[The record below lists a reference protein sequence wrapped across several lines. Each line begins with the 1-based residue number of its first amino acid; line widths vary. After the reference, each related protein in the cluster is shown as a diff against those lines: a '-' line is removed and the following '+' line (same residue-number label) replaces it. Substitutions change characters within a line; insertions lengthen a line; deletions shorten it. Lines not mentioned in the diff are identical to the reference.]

1 MTGADRSW
9 SDLLGRRLSRR
20 ALLKAGAVSG
30 LGLGLWGCAPRA
42 APSAPQA
49 QQQEGPRRGGTLR
62 LNLMTENPPTLD
74 PYLNVSYRTKI
85 FSGFVYSRLLK
96 FKYGPNIG
104 ANAFIPG
111 EPDLAE
117 RYEVSQDGT
126 TWTFY
131 LRKNARWHNKPP
143 LNGRPVTAQ
152 DVVWAFN
159 RFMKESPER
168 NVFAQVADVKPA
180 DDYTVQFKL
189 NRPWAPFLTNIS
201 SYFFWVV
208 PREVVE
214 QYGDASKIVVG
225 SGPFMLENFESGV
238 SFTFTRNPDYYEEGR
253 PYVDKVIGLIIP
265 DTATAMAA
273 LRARE
278 VDMAGVN
285 PQDLENFKQTVPDAK
300 IYQWEYLLIPFM
312 YWRADKPPFND
323 PRVRQAVSM
332 AIDRD
337 EILKVVYNGE
347 GGWNNFIPWALQSW
361 WLDPKSPE
369 MGPAGKYFKYD
380 PRAARELLAAAGYPN
395 GLKTVL
401 ISTPGYGTVW
411 VQYVELIHAQLKR
424 AGFDVELR
432 MQEYSAYISTTFL
445 GKFEEGM
452 VWGLQTPFQEP
463 HDFLFGMFHSK
474 GNRNHAH
481 INDPTLD
488 QMVDKQ
494 AETLNIDERRRL
506 IFDIQRYAADK
517 MYYVPGSVPYVY
529 WAVHP
534 YIGGYYPYSTTEY
547 GYAGT
552 VLTRIWLNK

>member
-1 MTGADRSW
+1 MLDGQATLDKLTSRP
-9 SDLLGRRLSRR
+9 LSRR
-20 ALLKAGAVSG
+20 AVLKVGALAGIG
-30 LGLGLWGCAPRA
+30 LGLA
-42 APSAPQA
+42 ACVPQA
-49 QQQEGPRRGGTLR
+49 TPAPGQFSGQDTPRRGGTLR

-74 PYLNVSYRTKI
+74 PHLNVSYRTQI
-85 FSGFVYSRLLK
+85 FAGFVYSRLLK
-96 FKYGPNIG
+96 YKYGPDLE
-104 ANAFIPG
+104 ATSFIPG

-152 DVVWAFN
+152 DVVWSFN
-159 RFMKESPER
+159 RFMKESAER
-168 NVFAQVADVKPA
+168 ARFSQVTDVKPI

-189 NRPWAPFLTNIS
+189 RQPYAPFLSNIAAP
-201 SYFFWVV
+201 WVWIL

-214 QYGDASKIVVG
+214 QYGDATKIVVG
-225 SGPFMLENFESGV
+225 SGPFILDSFESGV
-238 SFTFTRNPDYYEEGR
+238 AFNFVRNPDYYEEGR
-253 PYVDKVIGLIIP
+253 PYVDKVVGLIIP
-265 DTATAMAA
+265 DAATNLAA
-273 LRARE
+273 LRAGEIDMGE
-278 VDMAGVN
+278 VD
-285 PQDLENFKQTVPDAK
+285 PQNLESFRQTNPDATIHK
-300 IYQWEYLLIPFM
+300 WGYWFAFM

-337 EILKVVYNGE
+337 EIIKVVFNGD
-347 GGWNNFIPWALQSW
+347 GYWNAFIPRVLSSW

-401 ISTPGYGTVW
+401 ISTPGYGTLW
-411 VQYVELIHAQLKR
+411 TQYVELVHAQLKR

-432 MQEYSAYISTTFL
+432 MVEYSAYISTYFS

-452 VWGLQTPFQEP
+452 VWGLQSTFQEP
-463 HDFLFGMFHSK
+463 HDYLYNMLHSK
-474 GNRNHAH
+474 GARNHAH
-481 INDPTLD
+481 INDPELD
-488 QMVDKQ
+488 QLIEKQ
-494 AETLNIDERRRL
+494 AQILDINERKKVIL
-506 IFDIQRYAADK
+506 EIQRYAAEK
-517 MYYVPGSVPYVY
+517 MYYVPGPGRFYY

-534 YIGGYYPYSTTEY
+534 RVGGYYPYATNEY
-547 GYAGT
+547 GYGG
-552 VLTRIWLNK
+552 VMVPRVWLKS